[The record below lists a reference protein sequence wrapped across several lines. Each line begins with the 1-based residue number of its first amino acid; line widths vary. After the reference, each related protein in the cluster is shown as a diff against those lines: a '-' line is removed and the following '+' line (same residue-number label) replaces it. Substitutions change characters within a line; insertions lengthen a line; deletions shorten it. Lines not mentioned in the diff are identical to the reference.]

1 MRPVKIVF
9 IGAGSISFG
18 PCQIQDFVLEP
29 ALRGSTV
36 VLVDT
41 NAEALDL
48 MTRFAQRL
56 NQALD
61 AGLTIEATTD
71 RRQAL
76 PGADFVITSVAVDR
90 MATWKKDFEIP
101 LKHGVQHVLG
111 ENGGPGGLLHT
122 LRNVPMLLDIAH
134 DMEVLCPTALL
145 VNFTNPE
152 SRICLA
158 LDRYTDIAYTGLCH
172 GLTMGLE
179 MVSDITGIELADLQG
194 KAAGL
199 NHFCWFLDI
208 RRQSTGE
215 DVYPLLWERAPCY
228 EPSGPHQESHSLC
241 RRLFRTFGLFP
252 YAGDNHTGEYLP
264 YAHEF
269 CGTGGPPWELWED
282 GFGRLATRIRGI
294 ADGTRPVPEVWGRAP
309 TPEDYATENID
320 RLGLFP
326 SGEYAMPIITGMADN
341 RDNYIPALNI
351 RNNGCIENL
360 PDWAVVEIPGIA
372 SADGLRGLH
381 IGALPDACVA
391 PLLTQV
397 YVQSLAVDAAVKGSR
412 ELALQALLVDPVIQS
427 WEAAE
432 KMLDELLKVHAR
444 YLPQFTT

>member
-1 MRPVKIVF
+1 MQPVKIVF

-18 PCQIQDFVLEP
+18 PSQIQDFVLEP
-29 ALRGSTV
+29 ALSGSTV

-41 NAEALDL
+41 NPEALDL

-56 NQALD
+56 NQTLD

-71 RRQAL
+71 RWQAL
-76 PGADFVITSVAVDR
+76 PEADFVITSVAVDR
-90 MATWKKDFEIP
+90 MATWKKDFVIP
-101 LKHGVQHVLG
+101 LKHGIQHVLG
-111 ENGGPGGLLHT
+111 ENGGPGGLSHT
-122 LRNVPMLLDIAH
+122 LRNVPLLLGIAR
-134 DMEVLCPTALL
+134 DMERLCSKALL
-145 VNFTNPE
+145 LNFTNPE

-158 LDRYTDIAYTGLCH
+158 LDRYTDIAYVGLCH
-172 GLTMGLE
+172 GLLMGLE
-179 MVSDITGIELADLQG
+179 MISDITGIEVADLQG

-208 RRQSTGE
+208 RRKSTGE
-215 DVYPLLWERAPCY
+215 DVYPLLREREPHY
-228 EPSGPHQESHSLC
+228 VPSGPHQESHILC
-241 RRLFRTFGLFP
+241 RCLFRAFGLFP
-252 YAGDNHTGEYLP
+252 YAGDDHTGEYLP

-269 CGTGGPPWELWED
+269 CGTDGPPWEFWDTTFSSFARRVRE
-282 GFGRLATRIRGI
+282 I
-294 ADGTRPVPEVWGRAP
+294 ADGVRPVPEVWDRAP
-309 TPEDYATENID
+309 TPDDYAPENID
-320 RLGLFP
+320 SLGLFP
-326 SGEYAMPIITGMADN
+326 SGEYTVLIITGVADN

-351 RNNGCIENL
+351 RNDGCIENL

-381 IGALPDACVA
+381 MGALPDACVV

-412 ELALQALLVDPVIQS
+412 ELALQAMLIDPVIQS

-432 KMLDELLKVHAR
+432 KTLDELLEIHAR
-444 YLPQFTT
+444 YLPQFT